1 METVL
6 KHFNQR
12 LSQLM
17 RTGDPLKV
25 AEQGPKRI
33 PLLAKTQK
41 MAFDLKTH
49 HVHRGA
55 PWWSKKLIASPEVQ
69 GFITHRGLSLDITFG
84 KESKVEAKI
93 RHKRKAGFR
102 ARGLETFGTQL
113 SHLTRVQAVQGRYEF
128 DDRPM

>member
-41 MAFDLKTH
+41 MAFDFKN
-49 HVHRGA
+49 A
-55 PWWSKKLIASPEVQ
+55 PCS
-69 GFITHRGLSLDITFG
+69 
-84 KESKVEAKI
+84 
-93 RHKRKAGFR
+93 
-102 ARGLETFGTQL
+102 
-113 SHLTRVQAVQGRYEF
+113 QGRTLVVKKIDSQPGGTGF
-128 DDRPM
+128 HNAQRQIGRAHV